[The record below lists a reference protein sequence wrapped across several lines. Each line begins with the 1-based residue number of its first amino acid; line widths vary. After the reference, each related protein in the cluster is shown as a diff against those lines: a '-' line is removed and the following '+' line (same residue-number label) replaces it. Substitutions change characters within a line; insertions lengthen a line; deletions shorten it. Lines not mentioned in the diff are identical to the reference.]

1 MKKILSVLLCVSML
15 LGYGVLAVNAAD
27 DELIVNVVTDI
38 HYDKDAQLD
47 TVPVRNTIS
56 ETFPHVAEAG
66 KLYSESEAIIDAF
79 LKKAAADS
87 SEVIL
92 VPGDLADSGVY
103 QEMIAVAKMFSK
115 FEETTG
121 KQIYVVPGNH
131 DVSQTDVSQ
140 FIKVFAE
147 FGYNE
152 AIAKDSNSGSYVAE
166 LPNGYRLLA
175 IDSTLTRSG
184 NWGFDEAR
192 SEWIR
197 QQAEKAQKDGKKVIA
212 MMHHNLLPHLVLGDV
227 LMPGSIV
234 GNAAGIKDIFAKYGV
249 KYVFTGHTH
258 EADIA
263 SYTGPNGEVVYDIVT
278 GSLNVYPCPYRTVTF
293 GDEVKFETNYVD
305 EIETSL
311 VPAGMNAEAFELM
324 KNDFTEYARVCVYLG
339 FEITINGTICSP
351 SYLKSILKLNAA
363 DHPEMCAL
371 IDKVA
376 PKMKEVLNMPL
387 YAEDETEEGKSIE
400 SILAEQ
406 DVTIPESKYKNM
418 AELAVEVYET
428 HALGDE
434 NLQAYSKEV
443 VLATKGIG
451 AVLIYALSGVTAEEY
466 AQALTFV
473 CNLLKVEVPADLI
486 SYAGDTISRYE
497 GIKLVVST
505 AILPLMLKITVDEG
519 IPDNNVIL
527 PGYAELIEEEKELTF
542 REKIEAFFIK
552 LFSFVMSLFAFI

>member
-92 VPGDLADSGVY
+92 VPGDLADTGVY

-212 MMHHNLLPHLVLGDV
+212 MMHHNLLEHY
-227 LMPGSIV
+227 
-234 GNAAGIKDIFAKYGV
+234 IFGEKIHSGGMVNYPDFADLLADNGV
-249 KYVFTGHTH
+249 KFIFTGHTH
-258 EADIA
+258 DQDIKEYKSANGNTIYDVVTNTLNAYPCTYREVTFAKDVTFTAKYVDKIDTALLPAGLSEEAVALAGSDFTQYTKTAMWTGLRTNFRGYTNAATLIKFLKLEGEENAEMQAIITKVGDKLSEVVEMPFYKKDANGGTSLEDIA
-263 SYTGPNGEVVYDIVT
+263 VKYGKTLPASSYTD
-278 GSLNVYPCPYRTVTF
+278 
-293 GDEVKFETNYVD
+293 
-305 EIETSL
+305 
-311 VPAGMNAEAFELM
+311 
-324 KNDFTEYARVCVYLG
+324 
-339 FEITINGTICSP
+339 
-351 SYLKSILKLNAA
+351 
-363 DHPEMCAL
+363 L
-371 IDKVA
+371 IDLVIT
-376 PKMKEVLNMPL
+376 L
-387 YAEDETEEGKSIE
+387 YQA
-400 SILAEQ
+400 
-406 DVTIPESKYKNM
+406 
-418 AELAVEVYET
+418 
-428 HALGDE
+428 HCLGDE
-434 NLQAYSKEV
+434 SYSASSVEIQLTTNAIAT
-443 VLATKGIG
+443 VLCYCLED
-451 AVLIYALSGVTAEEY
+451 VSAEEY
-466 AQALTFV
+466 TAVLKFAATFAGAEV
-473 CNLLKVEVPADLI
+473 PDNLLSFAGDSMSRIKGIDLI
-486 SYAGDTISRYE
+486 VS
-497 GIKLVVST
+497 LVFR
-505 AILPLMLKITVDEG
+505 PLATEFTTDDA
-519 IPDNNVIL
+519 PADNNVTL
-527 PGYAELIEEEKELTF
+527 TGYRELSDFEKF
-542 REKIEAFFIK
+542 IQSIRDFFQKIMDFFAK
-552 LFSFVMSLFAFI
+552 LFAF